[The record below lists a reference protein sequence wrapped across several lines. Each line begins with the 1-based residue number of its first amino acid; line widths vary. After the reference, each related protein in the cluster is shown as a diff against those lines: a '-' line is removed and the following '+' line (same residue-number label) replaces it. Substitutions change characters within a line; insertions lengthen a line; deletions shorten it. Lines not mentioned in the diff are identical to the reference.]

1 MMLLLTLVSSMLLN
15 AASIYEYRRQMREG
29 AEREVD
35 ELKAV
40 FEQQSKIIRK
50 TVKVDKQTDK
60 KVLEIPYRE
69 NLLLKREQYKVENGV
84 I

>member
-1 MMLLLTLVSSMLLN
+1 M
-15 AASIYEYRRQMREG
+15 
-29 AEREVD
+29 D
-35 ELKAV
+35 ELKV
-40 FEQQSKIIRK
+40 GFKQRSKIIRK